1 MGIARSTALKA
12 IALPSKMLYVLIIL
26 SLLGPAAPVLAR
38 DPFAV
43 ASGTP
48 AAQVGNRLTEQPA
61 ASQLTQPAAPVTAA
75 AQPPVALQGTQTTT
89 VFLPLVFGP
98 RQSSPPPASPYAVA
112 LSKALADCA
121 GTKLNQV
128 CYARGSVTLVGG
140 GPLTTPG
147 QVATLDGVS
156 GLTLVSPDASHWS
169 VALLRLAADSSTPNL
184 GLTLLAFGNVTIRNL
199 TLFHAA
205 AGNGD
210 AAPALSFSSS
220 PVPGQDPETGG
231 LIVYNP
237 SHEEPL
243 SIRLNGADLTLASS
257 AVVQAQPGNKM
268 TVTMATGSALVHT
281 AAGDSAAIQ
290 AQQLSVPL
298 DRNGTATGAPTLP
311 DLTDDEL
318 LEPLVPSHE
327 SDEDDLL
334 EPLVPELPV
343 DLNKELQELLAD
355 FDSAQYRCMQG
366 NSRQVYRVMYY
377 ARLLKINK
385 HHYPDS
391 DALMSLI
398 DVQVMQC
405 ATFEIEFNS
414 VISVT
419 SPVDWGSM
427 YIQGQG
433 MIVSY
438 GMDGRLVQPAQMP
451 LTHLRYDVTF
461 AMQQCLNLVITD
473 GSLTLFDGYMRINRN
488 RLDISTTMT
497 PVDIWEHT
505 IFTCY
510 DPPVEMANPALWQ
523 LLFDK
528 LHRSEFI
535 EMEGSYRFTEAHWK
549 YTGNHILA
557 EAIFDRKVTDLG
569 GLEVDTG
576 NTWLV
581 MLHKPGH

>member
-98 RQSSPPPASPYAVA
+98 RQSNPPQASPYAVA

-121 GTKLNQV
+121 GTTLNQV

-156 GLTLVSPDASHWS
+156 GLTLVSPDVSHWS
-169 VALLRLAADSSTPNL
+169 VALVRLAADSPTPDL
-184 GLTLLAFGNVTIRNL
+184 GLTLLAFGNVEIRNL

-205 AGNGD
+205 AANGD
-210 AAPALSFSSS
+210 VAPALSFSSS
-220 PVPGQDPETGG
+220 PVPGQDPVTGG
-231 LIVYNP
+231 IIVYNP

-243 SIRLNGADLTLASS
+243 SISLNGADLTLASS
-257 AVVQAQPGNKM
+257 AVIGASRA
-268 TVTMATGSALVHT
+268 TMSVIMSTGSALVHT
-281 AAGDSAAIQ
+281 AAGDGALLQSH
-290 AQQLSVPL
+290 QLSVPL
-298 DRNGTATGAPTLP
+298 DRNGKATGAPTTPTMMDDNRLKP
-311 DLTDDEL
+311 IAPTDERD
-318 LEPLVPSHE
+318 PLATVVPRPSRQ
-327 SDEDDLL
+327 DIKGIIDAMYYFTIDAY
-334 EPLVPELPV
+334 
-343 DLNKELQELLAD
+343 D
-355 FDSAQYRCMQG
+355 RCMAG
-366 NSRQVYRVMYY
+366 NSRQVYRMMYY
-377 ARLLKINK
+377 ARILQYYASL
-385 HHYPDS
+385 YPNILTDS
-391 DALMSLI
+391 LMGDYDKKLR
-398 DVQVMQC
+398 QC

-438 GMDGRLVQPAQMP
+438 GMDGNLVQMANMP
-451 LTHLRYDVTF
+451 LTHRRYDITF

-473 GSLTLFDGYMRINRN
+473 GVLFNYDGYMRINHN
-488 RLDISTTMT
+488 RLNISTTMT
-497 PVDIWEHT
+497 PVGIWEHT

-535 EMEGSYRFTEAHWK
+535 ETEGSYRFTEAHWK

-557 EAIFDRKVTDLG
+557 EAIFDRKVIDLG
-569 GLEVDTG
+569 GMEVDTG

-581 MLHKPGH
+581 MLHKPGG